1 MGRGGVVMLFVAA
14 AAVTAAAAYAAQSP
28 KALRASILRV
38 AKAQHSV
45 HYAVHEVDGNAVL
58 TIAADVAAA
67 DGRQHV
73 SFKAGKQTGQITIL
87 VLDETAY
94 VEGDTKGLELLQ
106 GLTTSQASKYAGQ
119 WISIPKGDKSYNR
132 TAAAVTFASFLQ
144 EITPHGHL
152 AAFKGK
158 LHGTRVIGV
167 RATSGTGKKKKLQ
180 VLVARARGKPLPL
193 EEDEFAPGREYVSHT
208 AMTKWNES
216 VQVQAPSSSTP
227 ISTVRG
233 G

>member
-1 MGRGGVVMLFVAA
+1 M
-14 AAVTAAAAYAAQSP
+14 S
-28 KALRASILRV
+28 
-38 AKAQHSV
+38 
-45 HYAVHEVDGNAVL
+45 
-58 TIAADVAAA
+58 ADVATA

-73 SFKAGKQTGQITIL
+73 SFKVGQETGQVTIL
-87 VLDETAY
+87 VLDDMAY
-94 VEGDTKGLELLQ
+94 VEGDTNGLELLL
-106 GLTTSQASKYAGQ
+106 GLTKSQASKYAGQ
-119 WISIPKGDKSYNR
+119 WISIPKADKDYNR
-132 TAAAVTFASFLQ
+132 VAAAVTLGSFVQ

-167 RATSGTGKKKKLQ
+167 RGTSGTGKKKSLQ
-180 VLVARARGKPLPL
+180 VLAARAQGKPLPL
-193 EEDEFAPGREYVSHT
+193 EEDEFAPGRQYISRT